1 MNKQYLNLS
10 DFNMSVSDYDNGIFV
25 KLSEINKMIEL
36 GVLMLNKE
44 KLEEY
49 HINTRVV
56 K

>member
-1 MNKQYLNLS
+1 MNKQYLNLN
-10 DFNMSVSDYDNGIFV
+10 DFNMAVCDYDNGIFI

-49 HINTRVV
+49 HINTRVL